1 MTEVVQQLQARIAAL
16 ESELKGRE
24 AALADRAATV
34 AKLEARIAWLEQR
47 LFGSGRSERLDRNQM
62 LLELEQLQEQVETE
76 KKLQTISYEREVTA
90 TKQTPRALE
99 DAFAKL
105 PVDEVKV
112 IEPEEVKAEPEAFVK
127 ISEERTFE
135 VDVVPPKLF
144 KREIVRPKYRRKD
157 TPALPPVVAP
167 APERPVQGH
176 ASAGLL
182 SWIVVS
188 KLCDHL
194 PFYRQE
200 KMFARWGARI
210 SRQSMN
216 DWFRIT
222 AQWFEP
228 IYKLMDHELLAGDYV
243 QVDETPIRCND
254 PDEQDGRCRQ
264 GYLWVKTR
272 PGGNVV
278 FHWRMGR
285 QHAVVGEIM
294 KGFQGVLH
302 ADGYEAYPNYAATT
316 PRVTYAACWVHAR
329 RKFFEAQA
337 EAPRTVRVVLKLIAK
352 FYQFEAQ
359 WDEQDV
365 EPAQRA
371 ALRQSAFARSLKWL
385 RQIALNLRSRCL
397 PKSGLGEAA
406 TYLVNQWDALCAH
419 LQHGRTKLD
428 TNCVENAVRPSA
440 LGKKNWLFVGHP
452 EAGQR
457 MAVLY
462 SIILSCL
469 RHGKEPLAYM
479 REVLSRLPSLT
490 NQDDLRP
497 LLPANWQPPAA

>member
-1 MTEVVQQLQARIAAL
+1 VTDTVQQLQARIAAL
-16 ESELKGRE
+16 ESELKVRDAE
-24 AALADRAATV
+24 RAERAATV
-34 AKLEARIAWLEQR
+34 ARLEARIAWLEHR
-47 LFGSGRSERLDRNQM
+47 LFGSGRSEKLDRNQL
-62 LLELEQLQEQVETE
+62 LLELEQLQQQFETE
-76 KKLQTISYEREVTA
+76 KKLQKISYEREVA
-90 TKQTPRALE
+90 PAKQTPRALE

-112 IEPEEVKAEPEAFVK
+112 IEPAEVQAEPEKFEK

-157 TPALPPVVAP
+157 SPAQPPVVASAP
-167 APERPVQGH
+167 ARPVQGH

-194 PFYRQE
+194 PLFRQS

-228 IYKLMDHELLAGDYV
+228 IWKLMDHELLAGDYL

-264 GYLWVKTR
+264 GYLWVKSR

-285 QHAVVGEIM
+285 QHAVVGEIL
-294 KGFQGVLH
+294 KGFAGVLH
-302 ADGYEAYPNYAATT
+302 ADGYEAYPNYAAVT
-316 PRVTYAACWVHAR
+316 PRITYAACWVHAR

-337 EAPRTVRVVLKLIAK
+337 ESPKLVRLVLRLIAK
-352 FYQFEAQ
+352 LYRLEAE
-359 WDEQDV
+359 WDERGVTADARTQ
-365 EPAQRA
+365 
-371 ALRQSAFARSLKWL
+371 LRQSRFARSLKWL
-385 RQIALNLRSRCL
+385 RQIAINLRSRCL
-397 PKSGLGEAA
+397 PRSGLGEAA
-406 TYLVNQWDALCAH
+406 SYLINQWDALCAH
-419 LQHGRTKLD
+419 LAHGRTKLD
-428 TNCVENAVRPSA
+428 TNCVENAIRPSA

-462 SIILSCL
+462 SIILSCI

-479 REVLSRLPSLT
+479 RDVLSRLPSLT
-490 NQDDLRP
+490 NKDDLRP
-497 LLPANWQPPAA
+497 LLPSNWQQAHA

>member
-1 MTEVVQQLQARIAAL
+1 MTAIVQQLQARIAAL
-16 ESELKGRE
+16 ETELKSRDQVLSE
-24 AALADRAATV
+24 RAFVV
-34 AKLEARIAWLEQR
+34 AKLEARIAYLEQQ
-47 LFGSGRSERLDRNQM
+47 LYGGRKSEKLDRNQL
-62 LLELEQLQEQVETE
+62 LLELEGLQQQVEAE
-76 KKLQTISYEREVTA
+76 KKLQKISYEREVSVE
-90 TKQTPRALE
+90 KHTPRAIE

-105 PVDEVKV
+105 PVDETKV
-112 IEPEEVKAEPEAFVK
+112 IEPEEVQAEPEAFEK

-144 KREIVRPKYRRKD
+144 KREIIRPKYRRKD
-157 TPALPPVVAP
+157 NPSLPPVVAP

-182 SWIVVS
+182 SWIAIS

-228 IYKLMDHELLAGDYV
+228 IYKLMDRELLAGDYL

-285 QHAVVGEIM
+285 QHAVVGEILA
-294 KGFQGVLH
+294 GFSGVLH
-302 ADGYEAYPNYAATT
+302 ADGYEAYPSYAACT
-316 PRVTYAACWVHAR
+316 PGVTYAACWVHAR
-329 RKFFEAQA
+329 RKFFEAQG
-337 EAPRTVRVVLKLIAK
+337 ESPRHVRVLLKLIARL
-352 FYQFEAQ
+352 YRLESQ
-359 WDEQDV
+359 WDEQAV
-365 EPAQRA
+365 EPEQRTWR
-371 ALRQSAFARSLKWL
+371 RQCAFARTLKWL
-385 RQIALNLRSRCL
+385 RQIALHLRSCCL

-406 TYLVNQWDALCAH
+406 NYLINQWDALCAH

-428 TNCVENAVRPSA
+428 TNCVENAIRPSA

-452 EAGQR
+452 QAGQR

-462 SIILSCL
+462 SIILSCI

-479 REVLSRLPSLT
+479 RDVLSRLPALT
-490 NQDDLRP
+490 NKDDLRP
-497 LLPANWQPPAA
+497 LLPSNWQPAG